1 MPRMGSRLRS
11 QEGAIQGQLSGE
23 DEVSLV
29 QTRAGHDST
38 NMKEIVPSVMLFV
51 PSVEGISHAE
61 AEFTSDEDLC
71 TGVDLLTET
80 LARMLDGALDSATAN
95 GIR

>member
-1 MPRMGSRLRS
+1 MARDAANDLGISSM
-11 QEGAIQGQLSGE
+11 
-23 DEVSLV
+23 LV

-61 AEFTSDEDLC
+61 AEYTSDEDLC
-71 TGVDLLTET
+71 SGVDLLTEVV
-80 LARMLDGALDSATAN
+80 ARMLDGSLDAA
-95 GIR
+95 GAGHP

>member
-1 MPRMGSRLRS
+1 VELTRAVADDLG
-11 QEGAIQGQLSGE
+11 LS
-23 DEVSLV
+23 SMLV

-61 AEFTSDEDLC
+61 AEYTADDDM
-71 TGVDLLTET
+71 TAGVDLLTET
-80 LARMLDGALDSATAN
+80 LARMLDGALDSAAAA
-95 GIR
+95 RA